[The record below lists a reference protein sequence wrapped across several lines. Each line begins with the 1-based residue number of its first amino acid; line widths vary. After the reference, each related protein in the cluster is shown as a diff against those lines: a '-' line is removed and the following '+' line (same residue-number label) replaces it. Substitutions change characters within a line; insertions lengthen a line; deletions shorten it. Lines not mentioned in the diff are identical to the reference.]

1 MCECVRER
9 NKYSTFVAKVSIG
22 SRAIGREEATQE
34 FEHEREKE
42 HKERKSDGNSGSR
55 ERKWHKNAIL
65 DFIN

>member
-1 MCECVRER
+1 MCVRER

-34 FEHEREKE
+34 FEHERE
-42 HKERKSDGNSGSR
+42 HKEREEEEDGNSGSR